1 MEFKSSNSTSNIN
14 TLPLTAVKKYCY
26 RTTKTMELDGTFSIC
41 NQCKGSIKRKQI
53 PPKAQ
58 RDLFQLSEFPASFLK
73 RVEETIKNPNVKL
86 NKVERFLL
94 KLVIPF
100 IRVAHCE
107 RGTQMRVRGNLILIS
122 ADVASSLSKIL
133 PLSQNIVPIRFKR
146 KLVYDGHYLAEYVDR
161 RKIELYFNWFQR
173 HNPLFKDMSL
183 NDELLDKFEEDLREE
198 VDSILKL
205 SQQDQSKKN
214 IQQDEDVEEDLE
226 AVELDDEIDMFQPDE
241 GNHHSDGEEAEK
253 SEGQDKIAIWQQHST
268 VMCNKYAT
276 PVHTPTEANKLAK
289 LIISLE
295 QEGVIPKA
303 ATDEVEL
310 DHMSDDIGEFFKQ
323 ACPIKDEMVSDYDEM
338 LEDNQGG
345 QDPNEMDNEA
355 TVQESTILESAR
367 RHRQRA
373 LDHVSTISL
382 APGEGGE
389 FQNWKGDVFL
399 EEKAFPHLFPYGTG
413 GYLSSCLSTKKNM
426 GFAVYCRNRL
436 RSADSK
442 FRDDQVYIF
451 FLLLVKEL
459 VDLKNCE
466 STYLRQARKTPGL
479 TKQTISDTRIHNLER
494 YNRSYSVFKNMRGTS
509 CYFEA
514 AKGG

>member
-1 MEFKSSNSTSNIN
+1 MSRPYSKVAT
-14 TLPLTAVKKYCY
+14 
-26 RTTKTMELDGTFSIC
+26 
-41 NQCKGSIKRKQI
+41 NQFGY
-53 PPKAQ
+53 
-58 RDLFQLSEFPASFLK
+58 L
-73 RVEETIKNPNVKL
+73 RVE
-86 NKVERFLL
+86 
-94 KLVIPF
+94 
-100 IRVAHCE
+100 
-107 RGTQMRVRGNLILIS
+107 
-122 ADVASSLSKIL
+122 
-133 PLSQNIVPIRFKR
+133 
-146 KLVYDGHYLAEYVDR
+146 
-161 RKIELYFNWFQR
+161 
-173 HNPLFKDMSL
+173 
-183 NDELLDKFEEDLREE
+183 
-198 VDSILKL
+198 
-205 SQQDQSKKN
+205 
-214 IQQDEDVEEDLE
+214 
-226 AVELDDEIDMFQPDE
+226 
-241 GNHHSDGEEAEK
+241 
-253 SEGQDKIAIWQQHST
+253 
-268 VMCNKYAT
+268 AT
-276 PVHTPTEANKLAK
+276 
-289 LIISLE
+289 
-295 QEGVIPKA
+295 
-303 ATDEVEL
+303 
-310 DHMSDDIGEFFKQ
+310 
-323 ACPIKDEMVSDYDEM
+323 
-338 LEDNQGG
+338 
-345 QDPNEMDNEA
+345 
-355 TVQESTILESAR
+355 QESMILESAR